1 VVLLAKRQYE
11 PRRGKRNGQA
21 RHSATPA
28 SAAPAGAKPA
38 RSSSAP
44 GIEREE
50 FRTEPDHTST
60 NPPST
65 GTIAPL
71 KEDAGGDDGADEF
84 LRLPDGPRA
93 FGNKAREACGIAACR
108 LRHRRFD
115 AIEQPSYLRR
125 GPHGAHVSPKR
136 RWRTAMSASHKRAAE
151 IVIDCFTPQ

>member
-1 VVLLAKRQYE
+1 MGRRDTPQ
-11 PRRGKRNGQA
+11 PRRPPRQQA
-21 RHSATPA
+21 QSRH
-28 SAAPAGAKPA
+28 APPP
-38 RSSSAP
+38 RP

-60 NPPST
+60 IPPST

-71 KEDAGGDDGADEF
+71 KVRRRRRRRADEF

-108 LRHRRFD
+108 LRLRRFD

-136 RWRTAMSASHKRAAE
+136 RWRTAVSASHKRAAE
-151 IVIDCFTPQ
+151 IVVDCFTPR